1 MSSQKKLTEDILFSY
16 DIILENKNLIREAL
30 NIVPLAKT
38 SYSHVKYDYDNTKND
53 SVNKPLLDDMQA
65 AGQSVGVVLTITTAK
80 SGHGAKTKSGNLSR
94 HMKQTAVD
102 ISKLNGV
109 GSNGASNGTNGNSEF
124 RTLGT
129 KVKNA
134 LVSMGYKWNSERGND
149 KAVLWQTNMGGNHFN
164 HLHISNQSESGS
176 GAPIASTDVESP
188 TSTGDAN
195 ATSTGDANATSTG
208 DANATSTETNT
219 TASMEVPDSGGAA
232 TFAKNIGGKIL
243 KSIMGIT
250 ESFNLSSFGNNSK
263 SLGGKIFIPKNDNVK
278 IKSPISGTVVD
289 IISNSSCVNQIVIE
303 FNHEGQLH
311 YLEYCGIKRPSVQVG
326 EKIFIDK
333 VLGHTDSNVTVKL
346 YSEEKKVKNIDV
358 NPSDNI
364 APVVNIFRKKDDDDK
379 KNNRDDKNN
388 EDNKINRYK
397 IKNDYDDKNNDNNYD
412 KNNDNDYDLNNK
424 NEYSKLFIK
433 GYRNLKKPFY
443 PKQKKVDE
451 EIERIKSLLK

>member
-16 DIILENKNLIREAL
+16 DIILKNKNLIREAL
-30 NIVPLAKT
+30 NIVPLAQT
-38 SYSHVKYDYDNTKND
+38 NYSHVKYDYDNTKND

-134 LVSMGYKWNSERGND
+134 LVSLGYKWNSERGND
-149 KAVLWQTNMGGNHFN
+149 KAVLWQTDMGGNHFN

-176 GAPIASTDVESP
+176 GAPIASTDVEKPTSAGDT
-188 TSTGDAN
+188 TSTGDTASST
-195 ATSTGDANATSTG
+195 TSA
-208 DANATSTETNT
+208 STETNT
-219 TASMEVPDSGGAA
+219 TATTEVPDLGGADSGGAE

-250 ESFNLSSFGNNSK
+250 ESFNLSSFGNNSQ

-278 IKSPISGTVVD
+278 IKSPVSGTAVD

-303 FNHEGQLH
+303 FNHEGQPH

-364 APVVNIFRKKDDDDK
+364 APVGNIFRKKDDDDK
-379 KNNRDDKNN
+379 KNNRDDKNDK
-388 EDNKINRYK
+388 DNKINRYK
-397 IKNDYDDKNNDNNYD
+397 IKNDYDDKTNDNDYD
-412 KNNDNDYDLNNK
+412 KTNDNDYDLNNK
-424 NEYSKLFIK
+424 NEYSKLFLK
-433 GYRNLKKPFY
+433 GYRNLKKSFY

>member
-38 SYSHVKYDYDNTKND
+38 NYSHVKYDYDNTRND

-94 HMKQTAVD
+94 HTKQTAVD
-102 ISKLNGV
+102 ISKLNGI
-109 GSNGASNGTNGNSEF
+109 GSNGASNSTNGNSEF
-124 RTLGT
+124 RALGN

-134 LVSMGYKWNSERGND
+134 LVSMGYRWNSERGND
-149 KAVLWQTNMGGNHFN
+149 KAVLWQTDMGGNHFN

-176 GAPIASTDVESP
+176 GAPIASTDVEKP
-188 TSTGDAN
+188 TSTGNTAS
-195 ATSTGDANATSTG
+195 TSTETNTS
-208 DANATSTETNT
+208 ASTETNT
-219 TASMEVPDSGGAA
+219 TASTKVPNSGGAE

-250 ESFNLSSFGNNSK
+250 ESFNISSFGNNSK

-278 IKSPISGTVVD
+278 IKSPVSGTAVD

-303 FNHEGQLH
+303 FNHEGQPH

-333 VLGHTDSNVTVKL
+333 VLGNTDSNVTVKL

-364 APVVNIFRKKDDDDK
+364 APVGNIFRKKDDDDK
-379 KNNRDDKNN
+379 KNNRDDKNDK
-388 EDNKINRYK
+388 DNKINRYK
-397 IKNDYDDKNNDNNYD
+397 IKNDYDDKTNDNDYD
-412 KNNDNDYDLNNK
+412 KNNYNDYDLNNK
-424 NEYSKLFIK
+424 N
-433 GYRNLKKPFY
+433 
-443 PKQKKVDE
+443 
-451 EIERIKSLLK
+451 

>member
-30 NIVPLAKT
+30 NIVPLAQT
-38 SYSHVKYDYDNTKND
+38 NYSHVKYDYDNTKND

-102 ISKLNGV
+102 VSKLNGV
-109 GSNGASNGTNGNSEF
+109 GSNGASNGTNGNPEF

-134 LVSMGYKWNSERGND
+134 LVSMGYRWNSESGND
-149 KAVLWQTNMGGNHFN
+149 KSVLWQTDMGGNHFN

-176 GAPIASTDVESP
+176 GAPVASTDVEGS
-188 TSTGDAN
+188 
-195 ATSTGDANATSTG
+195 
-208 DANATSTETNT
+208 TSTENTTSTSTEINTPASTETIT
-219 TASMEVPDSGGAA
+219 TASAEEPDLGGAE

-278 IKSPISGTVVD
+278 IKSPVSGTAVD

-303 FNHEGQLH
+303 FNHQGQPH

-364 APVVNIFRKKDDDDK
+364 APVGNIFRKKDDDNK
-379 KNNRDDKNN
+379 KNNRDDKNDK
-388 EDNKINRYK
+388 DNKINRYK
-397 IKNDYDDKNNDNNYD
+397 IKNDYDDKNNDNDYD

-424 NEYSKLFIK
+424 NEYSKLFLK
-433 GYRNLKKPFY
+433 GYRNLKKSFY

>member
-30 NIVPLAKT
+30 NIVPLAQT
-38 SYSHVKYDYDNTKND
+38 NYSHVKYDYDNTKND

-65 AGQSVGVVLTITTAK
+65 AGQSVDVVLTITTAK
-80 SGHGAKTKSGNLSR
+80 SGHGAKTKSGNVSR
-94 HMKQTAVD
+94 HTKQTAVD

-109 GSNGASNGTNGNSEF
+109 GSNRATNGTNGNSEF
-124 RTLGT
+124 RALGN

-149 KAVLWQTNMGGNHFN
+149 KAVLWQTDMSGNHFN

-176 GAPIASTDVESP
+176 GAPVASTDVEKP
-188 TSTGDAN
+188 TSTGDTASST
-195 ATSTGDANATSTG
+195 TSA
-208 DANATSTETNT
+208 STETNT
-219 TASMEVPDSGGAA
+219 TASTDVPDSGGAE

-263 SLGGKIFIPKNDNVK
+263 SLDGKIFIPKNDNVR

-303 FNHEGQLH
+303 FNHEGQPH

-358 NPSDNI
+358 NSSDNI
-364 APVVNIFRKKDDDDK
+364 APVGNIFRKKDDDDK
-379 KNNRDDKNN
+379 KNNRDDKNDK
-388 EDNKINRYK
+388 DNKINRYK
-397 IKNDYDDKNNDNNYD
+397 IKNDYDDKTNDDDYD

-424 NEYSKLFIK
+424 NEYSKLFLK
-433 GYRNLKKPFY
+433 GYRNLKKSFY

>member
-16 DIILENKNLIREAL
+16 DIILENKNLIRESL

-38 SYSHVKYDYDNTKND
+38 NYSHVKYDYDNTKND

-94 HMKQTAVD
+94 HTKQTAVD
-102 ISKLNGV
+102 ISRLNGI

-124 RTLGT
+124 RALGN

-134 LVSMGYKWNSERGND
+134 LVSMGYRWNSERGND
-149 KAVLWQTNMGGNHFN
+149 KAVLWQTDMGGNHFN

-176 GAPIASTDVESP
+176 GAPIASTDIEKP
-188 TSTGDAN
+188 TSTGDTA
-195 ATSTGDANATSTG
+195 S
-208 DANATSTETNT
+208 STETNT
-219 TASMEVPDSGGAA
+219 TASTKVPNSGGAE

-263 SLGGKIFIPKNDNVK
+263 SLDGKIFIPKNDNVR

-289 IISNSSCVNQIVIE
+289 IISNRSCVNQIVIE
-303 FNHEGQLH
+303 FNHENRPH

-358 NPSDNI
+358 NSSDNI
-364 APVVNIFRKKDDDDK
+364 APVGNIFRKKDDDDK
-379 KNNRDDKNN
+379 KNNRDGKND
-388 EDNKINRYK
+388 EDNKVNRYK
-397 IKNDYDDKNNDNNYD
+397 IKNDYDDKKNDSDYD

-424 NEYSKLFIK
+424 NEYSKLFLK
-433 GYRNLKKPFY
+433 GYRNLKKSFY

-451 EIERIKSLLK
+451 QIERIKSLLK

>member
-38 SYSHVKYDYDNTKND
+38 NYSHVKYDYDNTKND

-94 HMKQTAVD
+94 HTKQTAVD
-102 ISKLNGV
+102 ISRLNGI

-124 RTLGT
+124 RALGN

-134 LVSMGYKWNSERGND
+134 LVSMGYRWNSERGND
-149 KAVLWQTNMGGNHFN
+149 KAVLWQTDMGGNHFN

-176 GAPIASTDVESP
+176 GAPVASTDVEKP
-188 TSTGDAN
+188 TSTETN
-195 ATSTGDANATSTG
+195 TSA
-208 DANATSTETNT
+208 STETNT
-219 TASMEVPDSGGAA
+219 TASTKVPKSGGAE

-278 IKSPISGTVVD
+278 IKSPVSGTAVD

-303 FNHEGQLH
+303 FNHEGQPH

-364 APVVNIFRKKDDDDK
+364 APVGNIFRKKDD
-379 KNNRDDKNN
+379 
-388 EDNKINRYK
+388 EDNKVNRDGKNDEDNKVNRYK
-397 IKNDYDDKNNDNNYD
+397 IKNDYDDKKNDSDYD

-424 NEYSKLFIK
+424 NEYSKLFLK
-433 GYRNLKKPFY
+433 GYRNLKKSFY

>member
-38 SYSHVKYDYDNTKND
+38 NYSHVKYDYDNTKND

-94 HMKQTAVD
+94 HTKQTAVD
-102 ISKLNGV
+102 ISRLNGI

-124 RTLGT
+124 RALGN

-134 LVSMGYKWNSERGND
+134 LVSMGYRWNSERGND
-149 KAVLWQTNMGGNHFN
+149 KAVLWQTDMGGNHFN

-176 GAPIASTDVESP
+176 GAPIASTDVENP
-188 TSTGDAN
+188 TSTETN
-195 ATSTGDANATSTG
+195 TSA
-208 DANATSTETNT
+208 STETNT
-219 TASMEVPDSGGAA
+219 TASTKVPKSGGAE

-278 IKSPISGTVVD
+278 IKSPVSGTAVD

-303 FNHEGQLH
+303 FNHEGQPH

-364 APVVNIFRKKDDDDK
+364 APVGNIFRKKDD
-379 KNNRDDKNN
+379 
-388 EDNKINRYK
+388 EDNKVNRDGKNDEDNKVNRYK
-397 IKNDYDDKNNDNNYD
+397 IKNDYDDKKNDSDYD

-424 NEYSKLFIK
+424 NEYSKLFLK
-433 GYRNLKKPFY
+433 AYRNLKKSFY

-451 EIERIKSLLK
+451 QIERIKSLLK

>member
-38 SYSHVKYDYDNTKND
+38 NYSHVKYDYDNTRND

-94 HMKQTAVD
+94 HTKQTAVD
-102 ISKLNGV
+102 ISKLNGI
-109 GSNGASNGTNGNSEF
+109 GSNGASNSTNGNSEF
-124 RTLGT
+124 RALGN

-134 LVSMGYKWNSERGND
+134 LVSMGYRWNSERGND
-149 KAVLWQTNMGGNHFN
+149 KAVLWQTDMGGNHFN

-176 GAPIASTDVESP
+176 GAPIASTDVEKP
-188 TSTGDAN
+188 TSTGNTAS
-195 ATSTGDANATSTG
+195 TSTETNTS
-208 DANATSTETNT
+208 ASTETNT
-219 TASMEVPDSGGAA
+219 TASTKVPNSGGAE

-278 IKSPISGTVVD
+278 IKSPVSGTAVD

-303 FNHEGQLH
+303 FNHEGQPH

-333 VLGHTDSNVTVKL
+333 VLGNTDSNVTVKL

-364 APVVNIFRKKDDDDK
+364 APVGNIFRKKDDDDK
-379 KNNRDDKNN
+379 KNNRDDKNDK
-388 EDNKINRYK
+388 DNKINRYK
-397 IKNDYDDKNNDNNYD
+397 IKNDYDDKTNDNDYD
-412 KNNDNDYDLNNK
+412 KNNYNDYDLNNK
-424 NEYSKLFIK
+424 NEYSKLFLK
-433 GYRNLKKPFY
+433 GYRNLKKSFY

>member
-38 SYSHVKYDYDNTKND
+38 NYSHVKYDYDNTRND

-94 HMKQTAVD
+94 HTKQTAVD
-102 ISKLNGV
+102 ISKLNGI
-109 GSNGASNGTNGNSEF
+109 GSNGASNSTNGNSEF
-124 RTLGT
+124 RVLGN

-134 LVSMGYKWNSERGND
+134 LVSMGYRWNSERGND
-149 KAVLWQTNMGGNHFN
+149 KAVLWQTDMGGNHFN

-176 GAPIASTDVESP
+176 GAPIASTDVEKP
-188 TSTGDAN
+188 TSTETN
-195 ATSTGDANATSTG
+195 TSA
-208 DANATSTETNT
+208 STETNT
-219 TASMEVPDSGGAA
+219 TASTKVPNSGGAE

-278 IKSPISGTVVD
+278 IKSPVSGTAVD

-303 FNHEGQLH
+303 FNHEGQPH

-364 APVVNIFRKKDDDDK
+364 APVGNIFRKKDDDDK
-379 KNNRDDKNN
+379 KNNRDDKNDK
-388 EDNKINRYK
+388 DNKINRYK
-397 IKNDYDDKNNDNNYD
+397 IKNNYDDKNNDDDYD

-424 NEYSKLFIK
+424 NEYSKLFLK
-433 GYRNLKKPFY
+433 GYRNLKKSFY

>member
-16 DIILENKNLIREAL
+16 DIILENKNLIRESL

-38 SYSHVKYDYDNTKND
+38 NYSHVKYDYDNTKND

-94 HMKQTAVD
+94 HTKQTAVD
-102 ISKLNGV
+102 ISRLNGI

-124 RTLGT
+124 RALGN

-134 LVSMGYKWNSERGND
+134 LVSMGYRWNSERGND
-149 KAVLWQTNMGGNHFN
+149 KAVLWQTDMGGNHFN

-176 GAPIASTDVESP
+176 GAPIASTDVENP
-188 TSTGDAN
+188 TSTETN
-195 ATSTGDANATSTG
+195 TSA
-208 DANATSTETNT
+208 STETNT
-219 TASMEVPDSGGAA
+219 TASTKVPKSGGAE

-278 IKSPISGTVVD
+278 IKSPVSGTAVD

-303 FNHEGQLH
+303 FNHEGQPH

-364 APVVNIFRKKDDDDK
+364 APVGNIFRKKDD
-379 KNNRDDKNN
+379 
-388 EDNKINRYK
+388 EDNKVNRDGKNDEDNKVNRYK
-397 IKNDYDDKNNDNNYD
+397 IKNDYDDKKNDSDYD

-424 NEYSKLFIK
+424 NEYSKLFLK
-433 GYRNLKKPFY
+433 AYRNLKKSFY

-451 EIERIKSLLK
+451 QIERIKSLLK

>member
-38 SYSHVKYDYDNTKND
+38 NYSHVKYDYDNTKND

-94 HMKQTAVD
+94 HTKQTAVD
-102 ISKLNGV
+102 ISRLNGI

-124 RTLGT
+124 RALGN

-134 LVSMGYKWNSERGND
+134 LVSMGYRWNSERGND
-149 KAVLWQTNMGGNHFN
+149 KAVLWQTDMGGNHFN

-176 GAPIASTDVESP
+176 GAPIASTDVENP
-188 TSTGDAN
+188 TSTETN
-195 ATSTGDANATSTG
+195 TSA
-208 DANATSTETNT
+208 STETNT
-219 TASMEVPDSGGAA
+219 TASTKVPKSGGAE

-278 IKSPISGTVVD
+278 IKSPVSGTAVD

-303 FNHEGQLH
+303 FNHEGQPH

-364 APVVNIFRKKDDDDK
+364 APVGNIFRKKDD
-379 KNNRDDKNN
+379 
-388 EDNKINRYK
+388 EDNKVNRDGKNDEDNKVNRYK
-397 IKNDYDDKNNDNNYD
+397 IKNDYDDKKNDSDYD

-424 NEYSKLFIK
+424 NEYSKLFLK
-433 GYRNLKKPFY
+433 GYRNLKKSFY

>member
-16 DIILENKNLIREAL
+16 DIILKNKNLIREAL
-30 NIVPLAKT
+30 NIVPLAQT
-38 SYSHVKYDYDNTKND
+38 NYSHVKYDYDNTKND

-80 SGHGAKTKSGNLSR
+80 SGHGAKTKSGNVSR
-94 HMKQTAVD
+94 HTKQTAVD

-134 LVSMGYKWNSERGND
+134 LVSMGYTWNSERGND

-176 GAPIASTDVESP
+176 GAPIASTDVENP
-188 TSTGDAN
+188 TSTGDTASST
-195 ATSTGDANATSTG
+195 TSA
-208 DANATSTETNT
+208 STETNT
-219 TASMEVPDSGGAA
+219 TATTEVPDSGSADSGGAE

-278 IKSPISGTVVD
+278 IKSPVSGTAVD

-303 FNHEGQLH
+303 FNHEGQPH

-364 APVVNIFRKKDDDDK
+364 APVGNIFRKKDDDDK
-379 KNNRDDKNN
+379 KNNRDDKNDK
-388 EDNKINRYK
+388 DNKINRYK
-397 IKNDYDDKNNDNNYD
+397 IKNDYDDKTNDNDYD

-424 NEYSKLFIK
+424 NEYSKLFLK
-433 GYRNLKKPFY
+433 GYRNLKKSFY

>member
-38 SYSHVKYDYDNTKND
+38 NYSHVKYDYDNTRND

-94 HMKQTAVD
+94 HTKQTAVD
-102 ISKLNGV
+102 ISKLNGI
-109 GSNGASNGTNGNSEF
+109 GSNGASNSTNGNSEF
-124 RTLGT
+124 RVLGN

-134 LVSMGYKWNSERGND
+134 LVSMGYRWNSERGND
-149 KAVLWQTNMGGNHFN
+149 KAVLWQTDMGGNHFN

-176 GAPIASTDVESP
+176 GAPVASTDVEKP
-188 TSTGDAN
+188 TSTGDTASST
-195 ATSTGDANATSTG
+195 TSA
-208 DANATSTETNT
+208 STETNT
-219 TASMEVPDSGGAA
+219 TTSTEVPNSGGAE

-278 IKSPISGTVVD
+278 IKSPVSGTAVD

-303 FNHEGQLH
+303 FNHEGQPH

-364 APVVNIFRKKDDDDK
+364 APVGNIFRKKDDDDK
-379 KNNRDDKNN
+379 KNNRDDKNDK
-388 EDNKINRYK
+388 DNKINRYK
-397 IKNDYDDKNNDNNYD
+397 IKNDYDDKTNDNDYD

-424 NEYSKLFIK
+424 NEYSKLFLK
-433 GYRNLKKPFY
+433 GYRNLKKSFY
-443 PKQKKVDE
+443 PKQKKVNE

>member
-38 SYSHVKYDYDNTKND
+38 NYSHVKYDYDNTKND

-94 HMKQTAVD
+94 HTKQTAVD
-102 ISKLNGV
+102 ISRLNGI

-124 RTLGT
+124 RALGN

-134 LVSMGYKWNSERGND
+134 LVSMGYRWNSERGND
-149 KAVLWQTNMGGNHFN
+149 KAVLWQTDMGGNHFN

-176 GAPIASTDVESP
+176 GAPVASTDVEKP
-188 TSTGDAN
+188 TSTETN
-195 ATSTGDANATSTG
+195 TSA
-208 DANATSTETNT
+208 STETNT
-219 TASMEVPDSGGAA
+219 TASTKVPKSGGAE

-278 IKSPISGTVVD
+278 IKSPVSGTAVD

-303 FNHEGQLH
+303 FNHEGQPH

-364 APVVNIFRKKDDDDK
+364 APVGNIFRKKDD
-379 KNNRDDKNN
+379 
-388 EDNKINRYK
+388 EDNKVNRDGKNDEDNKVNRYK
-397 IKNDYDDKNNDNNYD
+397 IKNDYDDKKNDSDYD

-424 NEYSKLFIK
+424 NEYSKLFLK
-433 GYRNLKKPFY
+433 GYRNLKKSFY

-451 EIERIKSLLK
+451 QIERIKSLLK

>member
-38 SYSHVKYDYDNTKND
+38 NYSHVKYDYDNTKND

-94 HMKQTAVD
+94 HTKQTAVD
-102 ISKLNGV
+102 ISRLNGI

-124 RTLGT
+124 RALGN

-134 LVSMGYKWNSERGND
+134 LVSMGYRWNSERGND
-149 KAVLWQTNMGGNHFN
+149 KAVLWQTDMGGNHFN

-176 GAPIASTDVESP
+176 GAPVASTDVEKP
-188 TSTGDAN
+188 TSTETN
-195 ATSTGDANATSTG
+195 TSA
-208 DANATSTETNT
+208 STETNT
-219 TASMEVPDSGGAA
+219 TASTKVPKSGGAE

-278 IKSPISGTVVD
+278 IKSPVSGTAVD

-303 FNHEGQLH
+303 FNHEGQPH

-364 APVVNIFRKKDDDDK
+364 APVGNIFRKKDD
-379 KNNRDDKNN
+379 
-388 EDNKINRYK
+388 EDNKVNRDGKNDEDNKVNRYK
-397 IKNDYDDKNNDNNYD
+397 IKNDYDDKKNDSDYD

-424 NEYSKLFIK
+424 NEYSKLFLK
-433 GYRNLKKPFY
+433 AYRNLKKSFY

-451 EIERIKSLLK
+451 QIERIKSLLK

>member
-30 NIVPLAKT
+30 NIVPLAQT
-38 SYSHVKYDYDNTKND
+38 NYSHVKYDYDNTKND

-94 HMKQTAVD
+94 HTKQTAVD

-109 GSNGASNGTNGNSEF
+109 GSNRASNSTNGNSEF
-124 RTLGT
+124 RALGN

-134 LVSMGYKWNSERGND
+134 LVSMGYRWNSERGND
-149 KAVLWQTNMGGNHFN
+149 KAVLWQTDMGGNHFN

-176 GAPIASTDVESP
+176 GAPIASTDIEKP
-188 TSTGDAN
+188 TSTGDTA
-195 ATSTGDANATSTG
+195 S
-208 DANATSTETNT
+208 STETNT
-219 TASMEVPDSGGAA
+219 TASTKVPNSGGAE

-263 SLGGKIFIPKNDNVK
+263 SLDGKIFIPKNDNVR

-289 IISNSSCVNQIVIE
+289 IISNRSCVNQIVIE
-303 FNHEGQLH
+303 FNHENRPH

-358 NPSDNI
+358 NSSDNI
-364 APVVNIFRKKDDDDK
+364 APVGNIFRKKDDDDK
-379 KNNRDDKNN
+379 KNNRDGKND
-388 EDNKINRYK
+388 EDNKVNRYK
-397 IKNDYDDKNNDNNYD
+397 IKNDYDDKKNDSDYD

-424 NEYSKLFIK
+424 NEYSKLFLK
-433 GYRNLKKPFY
+433 GYRNLKKSFY

-451 EIERIKSLLK
+451 QIERIKSLLK

>member
-38 SYSHVKYDYDNTKND
+38 NYSHVKYDYDNTRND

-80 SGHGAKTKSGNLSR
+80 SGHGAKTKSDNLSR
-94 HMKQTAVD
+94 HTKQTAVD
-102 ISKLNGV
+102 ISKLNGI
-109 GSNGASNGTNGNSEF
+109 GSNGASNSTNGNSEF
-124 RTLGT
+124 RVLGN

-134 LVSMGYKWNSERGND
+134 LVSMGYRWNSERGND
-149 KAVLWQTNMGGNHFN
+149 KAVLWQTDMDGNHFN

-176 GAPIASTDVESP
+176 GAPVASTDVEKP
-188 TSTGDAN
+188 TSTGDTASST
-195 ATSTGDANATSTG
+195 TSA
-208 DANATSTETNT
+208 STETNT
-219 TASMEVPDSGGAA
+219 TTSTEVPNSGGAE

-278 IKSPISGTVVD
+278 IKSPVSGTAVD

-303 FNHEGQLH
+303 FNHEGQPH

-364 APVVNIFRKKDDDDK
+364 APVGNIFRKKDDDDK
-379 KNNRDDKNN
+379 KNNRDDKNDK
-388 EDNKINRYK
+388 DNKINRYK
-397 IKNDYDDKNNDNNYD
+397 IKNDYDDKTNDNDYD

-424 NEYSKLFIK
+424 NEYSKLFLK
-433 GYRNLKKPFY
+433 GYRNLKKSFY

>member
-38 SYSHVKYDYDNTKND
+38 NYSHVKYDYDNTRND

-94 HMKQTAVD
+94 HTKQTAVD
-102 ISKLNGV
+102 ISKLNGI
-109 GSNGASNGTNGNSEF
+109 GSNGASNSTNGNSEF
-124 RTLGT
+124 RALGN

-134 LVSMGYKWNSERGND
+134 LVSMGYRWNSERGND
-149 KAVLWQTNMGGNHFN
+149 KAVLWQTDMGGNHFN

-176 GAPIASTDVESP
+176 GAPIASTDVEKP
-188 TSTGDAN
+188 TSTGNTAS
-195 ATSTGDANATSTG
+195 TSTETNTS
-208 DANATSTETNT
+208 ASTETNT
-219 TASMEVPDSGGAA
+219 TALTKVPNSGGAE

-278 IKSPISGTVVD
+278 IKSPVSGTAVD

-303 FNHEGQLH
+303 FNHEGQPH

-333 VLGHTDSNVTVKL
+333 VLGNTDSNVTVKL

-364 APVVNIFRKKDDDDK
+364 APVGNIFRKKDDDDK
-379 KNNRDDKNN
+379 KNNRDDKNDK
-388 EDNKINRYK
+388 DNKINRYK
-397 IKNDYDDKNNDNNYD
+397 IKNDYDDKTNDNDYD
-412 KNNDNDYDLNNK
+412 KNNYNDYDLNNK
-424 NEYSKLFIK
+424 NEYSKLFLK
-433 GYRNLKKPFY
+433 GYRNLKKSFY

>member
-38 SYSHVKYDYDNTKND
+38 NYSHVKYDYDNTKND

-94 HMKQTAVD
+94 HTKQTAVD
-102 ISKLNGV
+102 ISRLNGI

-124 RTLGT
+124 RALGN

-134 LVSMGYKWNSERGND
+134 LVSMGYRWNSERGND
-149 KAVLWQTNMGGNHFN
+149 KAVLWQTDMGGNHFN

-176 GAPIASTDVESP
+176 GAPVASTDVEKP
-188 TSTGDAN
+188 TSTETN
-195 ATSTGDANATSTG
+195 TSA
-208 DANATSTETNT
+208 STETNT
-219 TASMEVPDSGGAA
+219 TASTKVPKSGGAE

-278 IKSPISGTVVD
+278 IKSPVSGTAVD

-303 FNHEGQLH
+303 FNHEGQPH

-358 NPSDNI
+358 NSSDNI
-364 APVVNIFRKKDDDDK
+364 APVGNIFRKKDDDDK
-379 KNNRDDKNN
+379 KNNRDGKND
-388 EDNKINRYK
+388 EDNKVNRYK
-397 IKNDYDDKNNDNNYD
+397 IKNDYDDKKNDSDYD

-424 NEYSKLFIK
+424 NEYSKLFLK
-433 GYRNLKKPFY
+433 GYRNLKKSFY

-451 EIERIKSLLK
+451 QIERIKSLLK

>member
-38 SYSHVKYDYDNTKND
+38 NYSHVKYDYDNTKND

-94 HMKQTAVD
+94 HTKQTAVD
-102 ISKLNGV
+102 ISRLNGI

-124 RTLGT
+124 RALGN

-134 LVSMGYKWNSERGND
+134 LVSMGYRWNSERGND
-149 KAVLWQTNMGGNHFN
+149 KAVLWQTDMGGNHFN

-176 GAPIASTDVESP
+176 GAPIASTDVENP
-188 TSTGDAN
+188 TSTETN
-195 ATSTGDANATSTG
+195 TSA
-208 DANATSTETNT
+208 STETNT
-219 TASMEVPDSGGAA
+219 TASTKVPKSGGAE

-263 SLGGKIFIPKNDNVK
+263 SLGGKIFIPKNDNVR

-289 IISNSSCVNQIVIE
+289 IISNRSCVNQIVIE
-303 FNHEGQLH
+303 FNHEGQPH

-364 APVVNIFRKKDDDDK
+364 APVGNIFRKKDD
-379 KNNRDDKNN
+379 
-388 EDNKINRYK
+388 EDNKVNRDGKNDENNKVNRYK
-397 IKNDYDDKNNDNNYD
+397 IKNDYDDKKNDSDYD

-424 NEYSKLFIK
+424 NEYSKLFLK
-433 GYRNLKKPFY
+433 GYRNLKKSFY

>member
-38 SYSHVKYDYDNTKND
+38 NYSHVKYDYDNTKND

-94 HMKQTAVD
+94 HTKQTAVD
-102 ISKLNGV
+102 ISRLNGI

-124 RTLGT
+124 RALGN

-134 LVSMGYKWNSERGND
+134 LVSMGYRWNSERGND
-149 KAVLWQTNMGGNHFN
+149 KAVLWQTDMGGNHFN

-176 GAPIASTDVESP
+176 GAPIASTDIEKP
-188 TSTGDAN
+188 TSTGDTA
-195 ATSTGDANATSTG
+195 S
-208 DANATSTETNT
+208 STETNT
-219 TASMEVPDSGGAA
+219 TASTKVPKSGGAE

-278 IKSPISGTVVD
+278 IKSPVSGTAVD

-303 FNHEGQLH
+303 FNHEGQPH

-326 EKIFIDK
+326 EKIYIDK

-358 NPSDNI
+358 NSSDNI
-364 APVVNIFRKKDDDDK
+364 VPVGNIFRKKDDDDK
-379 KNNRDDKNN
+379 KNNRDGKND
-388 EDNKINRYK
+388 EDNKVNRYK
-397 IKNDYDDKNNDNNYD
+397 IKNDYDDKKNDSDYD

-424 NEYSKLFIK
+424 NEYSKLFLK
-433 GYRNLKKPFY
+433 AYRNLKKSFY

-451 EIERIKSLLK
+451 QIERIKSLLK

>member
-38 SYSHVKYDYDNTKND
+38 NYSHVKYDYDNTKND

-94 HMKQTAVD
+94 HTKQTAVD
-102 ISKLNGV
+102 ISRLNGI

-124 RTLGT
+124 RALGN

-134 LVSMGYKWNSERGND
+134 LVSMGYRWNSERGND
-149 KAVLWQTNMGGNHFN
+149 KAVLWQTDMGGNHFN

-176 GAPIASTDVESP
+176 GAPIASTDIEKP
-188 TSTGDAN
+188 TSTGDTA
-195 ATSTGDANATSTG
+195 S
-208 DANATSTETNT
+208 STETNT
-219 TASMEVPDSGGAA
+219 TASTKVPNSGGAE

-278 IKSPISGTVVD
+278 IKSPVSGTAVD

-303 FNHEGQLH
+303 FNHEGQPH

-358 NPSDNI
+358 NSSDNI
-364 APVVNIFRKKDDDDK
+364 APVGNIFRKKDDDDK
-379 KNNRDDKNN
+379 KNNRDGKND
-388 EDNKINRYK
+388 EDNKVNRYK
-397 IKNDYDDKNNDNNYD
+397 IKNDYDDKKNDSDYD

-424 NEYSKLFIK
+424 NEYSKLFLK
-433 GYRNLKKPFY
+433 GYRNLKKSFY

-451 EIERIKSLLK
+451 QIERIKSLLK

>member
-38 SYSHVKYDYDNTKND
+38 NYSHVKYDYDNTRND

-94 HMKQTAVD
+94 HTKQTAVD
-102 ISKLNGV
+102 ISKLNGI
-109 GSNGASNGTNGNSEF
+109 GSNGASNSTNGNSEF
-124 RTLGT
+124 RVLGN

-149 KAVLWQTNMGGNHFN
+149 KAVLWQTDMGGNHFN

-176 GAPIASTDVESP
+176 GAPVASTDVEKP
-188 TSTGDAN
+188 TSTGDTASST
-195 ATSTGDANATSTG
+195 TSA
-208 DANATSTETNT
+208 STETNT
-219 TASMEVPDSGGAA
+219 TTSTEVPNSGGAE

-278 IKSPISGTVVD
+278 IKSPVSGTAVD

-303 FNHEGQLH
+303 FNHEGQPH

-364 APVVNIFRKKDDDDK
+364 APVGNIFRKKDDDDK
-379 KNNRDDKNN
+379 KNNRDDKND

-397 IKNDYDDKNNDNNYD
+397 IKNNYDDKNNDD
-412 KNNDNDYDLNNK
+412 DYDLNNK
-424 NEYSKLFIK
+424 NEYSKLFLK
-433 GYRNLKKPFY
+433 GYRNLKKSFY

>member
-30 NIVPLAKT
+30 NIVPLAQT
-38 SYSHVKYDYDNTKND
+38 NYSHVKYDYDNTKND

-94 HMKQTAVD
+94 HTKQTAVD
-102 ISKLNGV
+102 ISRLNGI

-124 RTLGT
+124 RALGN

-134 LVSMGYKWNSERGND
+134 LVSMGYRWNSERGND
-149 KAVLWQTNMGGNHFN
+149 KAVLWQTDMGGNHFN

-176 GAPIASTDVESP
+176 GAPIASTDIEKP
-188 TSTGDAN
+188 TSTGDTA
-195 ATSTGDANATSTG
+195 S
-208 DANATSTETNT
+208 STETNT
-219 TASMEVPDSGGAA
+219 TASTKVPNSGGAE

-278 IKSPISGTVVD
+278 IKSPVSGTAVD

-303 FNHEGQLH
+303 FNHEGQPH

-364 APVVNIFRKKDDDDK
+364 APVGNIFRKKDD
-379 KNNRDDKNN
+379 
-388 EDNKINRYK
+388 EDNKVNRDGKNDEDNKVNRYK
-397 IKNDYDDKNNDNNYD
+397 IKNDYDDKKNDSDYD

-424 NEYSKLFIK
+424 NEYSKLFLK
-433 GYRNLKKPFY
+433 GYRNLKKSFY

-451 EIERIKSLLK
+451 QIERIKSLLK

>member
-16 DIILENKNLIREAL
+16 DIILENKNLIRESL

-38 SYSHVKYDYDNTKND
+38 NYSHVKYDYDNTKND

-94 HMKQTAVD
+94 HTKQTAVD
-102 ISKLNGV
+102 ISRLNGI

-124 RTLGT
+124 RALGN

-134 LVSMGYKWNSERGND
+134 LVSMGYRWNSERGND
-149 KAVLWQTNMGGNHFN
+149 KAVLWQTDMGGNHFN

-176 GAPIASTDVESP
+176 GAPIASTDVENP
-188 TSTGDAN
+188 TSTETN
-195 ATSTGDANATSTG
+195 TSA
-208 DANATSTETNT
+208 STETNT
-219 TASMEVPDSGGAA
+219 TASTKVPKSGGAE

-278 IKSPISGTVVD
+278 IKSPVSGTAVD

-303 FNHEGQLH
+303 FNHEGQPH

-358 NPSDNI
+358 NSSDNI
-364 APVVNIFRKKDDDDK
+364 APVGNIFRKKDDDDK
-379 KNNRDDKNN
+379 KNNRDGKND
-388 EDNKINRYK
+388 EDNKVNRYK
-397 IKNDYDDKNNDNNYD
+397 IKNDYDDKKNDSDYD

-424 NEYSKLFIK
+424 NEYSKLFLK
-433 GYRNLKKPFY
+433 GYRNLKKSFY

>member
-16 DIILENKNLIREAL
+16 DIILENKNLIRESL

-38 SYSHVKYDYDNTKND
+38 NYSHVKYDYDNTKND

-94 HMKQTAVD
+94 HTKQTAVD
-102 ISKLNGV
+102 ISRLNGI

-124 RTLGT
+124 RALGN

-134 LVSMGYKWNSERGND
+134 LVSMGYRWNSERGND
-149 KAVLWQTNMGGNHFN
+149 KAVLWQTDMGGNHFN

-176 GAPIASTDVESP
+176 GAPIASTDVENP
-188 TSTGDAN
+188 TSTETN
-195 ATSTGDANATSTG
+195 TSA
-208 DANATSTETNT
+208 STETNT
-219 TASMEVPDSGGAA
+219 TASTKVPNSGGAE

-263 SLGGKIFIPKNDNVK
+263 SLGGKIFIPKNDNVR

-289 IISNSSCVNQIVIE
+289 IISNRSCVNQIVIE
-303 FNHEGQLH
+303 FNHENRPH

-358 NPSDNI
+358 NSSDNI
-364 APVVNIFRKKDDDDK
+364 APVGNIFRKKDD
-379 KNNRDDKNN
+379 
-388 EDNKINRYK
+388 EDNKVNRDGKNDEDNKVNRYK
-397 IKNDYDDKNNDNNYD
+397 IKNDYDDKKNDSDYD

-424 NEYSKLFIK
+424 NEYSKLFLK
-433 GYRNLKKPFY
+433 AYRNLKKSFY

-451 EIERIKSLLK
+451 QIERIKSLLK

>member
-38 SYSHVKYDYDNTKND
+38 NYSHVKYDYDNTKND

-94 HMKQTAVD
+94 HTEQTAVD
-102 ISKLNGV
+102 ISRLNGV

-124 RTLGT
+124 RALGN

-134 LVSMGYKWNSERGND
+134 LVSMGYRWNSEKGND
-149 KAVLWQTNMGGNHFN
+149 KSVLWQTNMSGNHFN
-164 HLHISNQSESGS
+164 HLHISNQSESDS
-176 GAPIASTDVESP
+176 GAPVASTDVKTP
-188 TSTGDAN
+188 TSTQNTVSTSTA
-195 ATSTGDANATSTG
+195 STGDTASSTTS
-208 DANATSTETNT
+208 TSTETNT
-219 TASMEVPDSGGAA
+219 TASSDVADSGGAE

-263 SLGGKIFIPKNDNVK
+263 SLDGKIFIPKNDNVR

-303 FNHEGQLH
+303 FNHENRPH

-358 NPSDNI
+358 NSSDNI
-364 APVVNIFRKKDDDDK
+364 APVGNIFRKKDDDDK
-379 KNNRDDKNN
+379 KNNRDGKND
-388 EDNKINRYK
+388 EDNKVNRYK
-397 IKNDYDDKNNDNNYD
+397 IKNDYDDKKNDSDYD

-424 NEYSKLFIK
+424 NEYSKLFLK
-433 GYRNLKKPFY
+433 GYRNLKKSFY

>member
-38 SYSHVKYDYDNTKND
+38 NYSHVKYDYDNTKND

-94 HMKQTAVD
+94 HTKQTAVD
-102 ISKLNGV
+102 ISRLNGI

-124 RTLGT
+124 RALGN

-134 LVSMGYKWNSERGND
+134 LVSMGYRWNSERGND
-149 KAVLWQTNMGGNHFN
+149 KAVLWQTDMGGNHFN

-176 GAPIASTDVESP
+176 GAPIASTDVENP
-188 TSTGDAN
+188 TSTETN
-195 ATSTGDANATSTG
+195 TSA
-208 DANATSTETNT
+208 STETNT
-219 TASMEVPDSGGAA
+219 TASTKVPKSGGAE

-278 IKSPISGTVVD
+278 IKSPVSGTAVD

-303 FNHEGQLH
+303 FNHEGQPH

-364 APVVNIFRKKDDDDK
+364 APVGNIFRKKDD
-379 KNNRDDKNN
+379 
-388 EDNKINRYK
+388 EDNKVNRDGKNDEDNKVNRYK
-397 IKNDYDDKNNDNNYD
+397 IKNDYDDKKNDSDYD

-424 NEYSKLFIK
+424 NEYSKLFLK
-433 GYRNLKKPFY
+433 AYRNLKKSFY

>member
-30 NIVPLAKT
+30 NIVPLAQT
-38 SYSHVKYDYDNTKND
+38 NYSHVKYDYDNTKND

-134 LVSMGYKWNSERGND
+134 LVSMGYTWNSERGND

-176 GAPIASTDVESP
+176 GAPIASTDVENP
-188 TSTGDAN
+188 TSTGDTASST
-195 ATSTGDANATSTG
+195 TSA
-208 DANATSTETNT
+208 STETNT
-219 TASMEVPDSGGAA
+219 TATTEVPDSGSADSGGAE

-278 IKSPISGTVVD
+278 IKSPVSGTAVD

-303 FNHEGQLH
+303 FNHEGQPH

-364 APVVNIFRKKDDDDK
+364 APVGNIFRKKDDDDK
-379 KNNRDDKNN
+379 KNNRDDKNDK
-388 EDNKINRYK
+388 DNKINRYK
-397 IKNDYDDKNNDNNYD
+397 IKNDYDDKTNDNDYD

-424 NEYSKLFIK
+424 NEYSKLFLK
-433 GYRNLKKPFY
+433 GYRNLKKSFY

>member
-38 SYSHVKYDYDNTKND
+38 NYSHVKYDYDNTKND

-94 HMKQTAVD
+94 HTKQTAVD
-102 ISKLNGV
+102 ISRLNGI

-124 RTLGT
+124 RALGN

-134 LVSMGYKWNSERGND
+134 LVSMGYRWNSERGND
-149 KAVLWQTNMGGNHFN
+149 KAVLWQTDMGGNHFN

-176 GAPIASTDVESP
+176 GAPIASTDVENP
-188 TSTGDAN
+188 TSTETN
-195 ATSTGDANATSTG
+195 TSA
-208 DANATSTETNT
+208 STETNT
-219 TASMEVPDSGGAA
+219 TASTKVPKSGGAE

-278 IKSPISGTVVD
+278 IKSPVSGTAVD

-303 FNHEGQLH
+303 FNHEGQPH

-364 APVVNIFRKKDDDDK
+364 APVGNIFRKKDD
-379 KNNRDDKNN
+379 
-388 EDNKINRYK
+388 EDNKVNRDGKNDEDNKVNRYK
-397 IKNDYDDKNNDNNYD
+397 IKNDYDDKKNDSDYD

-424 NEYSKLFIK
+424 NEYSKLFLK
-433 GYRNLKKPFY
+433 GYRNLKKSFY

-451 EIERIKSLLK
+451 QIERIKSLLK

>member
-38 SYSHVKYDYDNTKND
+38 NYSHVKYDYDNTRND

-80 SGHGAKTKSGNLSR
+80 SGHGAKTKLGNLSR
-94 HMKQTAVD
+94 HTKQTAVD

-109 GSNGASNGTNGNSEF
+109 GSNGASNSTNGNSEF
-124 RTLGT
+124 RALGN

-134 LVSMGYKWNSERGND
+134 LVSMGYRWNSERGND
-149 KAVLWQTNMGGNHFN
+149 KAVLWQTDMGGNHFN

-176 GAPIASTDVESP
+176 GAPIASTDVEKP
-188 TSTGDAN
+188 TSMGNTA
-195 ATSTGDANATSTG
+195 S
-208 DANATSTETNT
+208 TSTETNT
-219 TASMEVPDSGGAA
+219 SASTKVPNSGGAE

-278 IKSPISGTVVD
+278 IKSPVSGTAVD

-303 FNHEGQLH
+303 FNHEGQPH

-364 APVVNIFRKKDDDDK
+364 APVGNIFRKRDDDDK
-379 KNNRDDKNN
+379 KNNRDDKNDK
-388 EDNKINRYK
+388 DNKINRYK
-397 IKNDYDDKNNDNNYD
+397 IKNDYDDKTNDNDYD

-424 NEYSKLFIK
+424 NEYSKLFLK
-433 GYRNLKKPFY
+433 GYRNLKKSFY

>member
-30 NIVPLAKT
+30 NIVPLAQT
-38 SYSHVKYDYDNTKND
+38 NYSHVKYDYDNTKND

-80 SGHGAKTKSGNLSR
+80 SGHGAKTKSGKLSR

-102 ISKLNGV
+102 ISRLNGI

-124 RTLGT
+124 RALGN

-134 LVSMGYKWNSERGND
+134 LVSMGYRWNSERGND
-149 KAVLWQTNMGGNHFN
+149 KAVLWQTDMGGNHFN

-176 GAPIASTDVESP
+176 GAPIASTDVENP
-188 TSTGDAN
+188 TSTETN
-195 ATSTGDANATSTG
+195 TSA
-208 DANATSTETNT
+208 STETNT
-219 TASMEVPDSGGAA
+219 TASTKVPKSGGAE

-278 IKSPISGTVVD
+278 IKSPVSGTAVD

-303 FNHEGQLH
+303 FNHEGQPH

-358 NPSDNI
+358 NSSDNI
-364 APVVNIFRKKDDDDK
+364 APVGNIFRKKDD
-379 KNNRDDKNN
+379 
-388 EDNKINRYK
+388 EDNKVNRDGKNDEDNKVNRYK
-397 IKNDYDDKNNDNNYD
+397 IKNDYDDKKNDSDYD

-424 NEYSKLFIK
+424 NEYSKLFLK
-433 GYRNLKKPFY
+433 AYRNLKKSFY

-451 EIERIKSLLK
+451 QIERIKSLLK

>member
-38 SYSHVKYDYDNTKND
+38 NYSHVKYDYDNTRND

-94 HMKQTAVD
+94 HTKQTAVD
-102 ISKLNGV
+102 ISKLNGI
-109 GSNGASNGTNGNSEF
+109 GSNGASNSTNGNSEF
-124 RTLGT
+124 RALGN

-134 LVSMGYKWNSERGND
+134 LVSMGYRWNSERGND
-149 KAVLWQTNMGGNHFN
+149 KAVLWQTDMGGNHFN

-176 GAPIASTDVESP
+176 GAPIASTDVEKP
-188 TSTGDAN
+188 TSTGNTAS
-195 ATSTGDANATSTG
+195 TSTETNTS
-208 DANATSTETNT
+208 ASTETNT
-219 TASMEVPDSGGAA
+219 TASTKVPNSGGAE

-278 IKSPISGTVVD
+278 IKSPVSGTAVD

-303 FNHEGQLH
+303 FNHEGQPH

-326 EKIFIDK
+326 KKIFIDK
-333 VLGHTDSNVTVKL
+333 VLGNTDSNVTVKL

-364 APVVNIFRKKDDDDK
+364 APVGNIFRKKDDDDK
-379 KNNRDDKNN
+379 KNNRDDKNDK
-388 EDNKINRYK
+388 DNKINRYK
-397 IKNDYDDKNNDNNYD
+397 IKNDYDDKTNDNDYD
-412 KNNDNDYDLNNK
+412 KNNYNDYDLNNK
-424 NEYSKLFIK
+424 NEYSKLFLK
-433 GYRNLKKPFY
+433 GYRNLKKSFY